1 MSHSE
6 LKFHH
11 SKNDK
16 LSLGDDKMQHKK
28 IIENYSINQVQ
39 WTAPLTSGKGCLVF
53 RSTVIEHRD
62 VWFMDDGALSKTLC
76 EDEADASDIEPFIIN
91 ECKACDEAK
100 YELTFEGLWSRQRYD
115 S

>member
-1 MSHSE
+1 M
-6 LKFHH
+6 LFFFVV
-11 SKNDK
+11 
-16 LSLGDDKMQHKK
+16 
-28 IIENYSINQVQ
+28 INQVQ

-100 YELTFEGLWSRQRYD
+100 YELTFEGLWSRQRYGL
-115 S
+115 